1 MRHDENNDNESGN
14 GPFKNHSSFIGPSG
28 GQRARLLLR
37 QSEFEFLRS
46 VQLKLCKLL
55 QKNENKL
62 DSS

>member
-1 MRHDENNDNESGN
+1 MAHLKTTLALLG
-14 GPFKNHSSFIGPSG
+14 
-28 GQRARLLLR
+28 RARLLLR